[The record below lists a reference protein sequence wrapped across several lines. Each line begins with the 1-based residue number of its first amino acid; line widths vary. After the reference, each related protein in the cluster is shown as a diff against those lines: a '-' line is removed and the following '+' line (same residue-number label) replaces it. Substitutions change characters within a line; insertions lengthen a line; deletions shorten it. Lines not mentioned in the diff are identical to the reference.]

1 MDVAETAR
9 FQISLQLCKEIWH
22 DLGVLFQ
29 IRPLI
34 DKFTGKDQPQEN
46 RSCSMLCGDK
56 PFAVRSTRIEAVN
69 FR

>member
-9 FQISLQLCKEIWH
+9 FQTSLQLCKEIWH

-29 IRPLI
+29 IRPLNN
-34 DKFTGKDQPQEN
+34 KFNGEINCRKTAPAL
-46 RSCSMLCGDK
+46 RS
-56 PFAVRSTRIEAVN
+56 PVRNPLQQGPTRIEAVN